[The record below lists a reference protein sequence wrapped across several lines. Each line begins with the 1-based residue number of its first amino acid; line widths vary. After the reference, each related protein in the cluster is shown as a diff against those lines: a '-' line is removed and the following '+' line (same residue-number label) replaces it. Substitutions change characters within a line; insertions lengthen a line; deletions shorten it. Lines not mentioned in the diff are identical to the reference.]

1 MERFDLVDKDG
12 QLTGETIE
20 RGDVIPDNRYHHVVQ
35 IFTFN
40 ANKELLITKRHP
52 EKPYGNLWEITAGS
66 VIAGESV
73 VDGAVREL
81 AEETGIRVHADQLIP
96 IIRTIHQEAIWFS
109 FLVVLEAV
117 DVPITYQDQ
126 ETIDHRWI
134 TIQEFKRLFVDD
146 AFPGPMKK
154 RLLDQWPAFTEAL
167 QMHVQ
172 LVI

>member
-1 MERFDLVDKDG
+1 MERFDLVDKNG
-12 QLTGETIE
+12 QLTGETVE
-20 RGDVIPDNRYHHVVQ
+20 RGEVIPTNRYHHVVQ

-52 EKPYGNLWEITAGS
+52 DKPYGNLWEITAGS

-81 AEETGIRVHADQLIP
+81 AEETGIRVQADQLMP

-109 FLVVLEAV
+109 FLVVLDAV

-134 TIQEFKRLFVDD
+134 SIQEFKRLFVDD

-154 RLLDQWPAFTEAL
+154 RLLDQWPAFTAAL
-167 QMHVQ
+167 QTHVQ

>member
-1 MERFDLVDKDG
+1 MERFDLVDQDG

-20 RGDVIPDNRYHHVVQ
+20 RGEMIPINRYHHVVQ

-52 EKPYGNLWEITAGS
+52 DKPYGNLWEITAGS

-73 VDGAVREL
+73 TEGAVREL
-81 AEETGIRVHADQLIP
+81 AEETGIHVTADQLIP
-96 IIRTIHQEAIWFS
+96 VIRTIQHEAIWFS
-109 FLVVLEAV
+109 FLVVLDAV
-117 DVPITYQDQ
+117 DVPITYQDR

-134 TIQEFKRLFVDD
+134 TVAEFKRLFVDD

-167 QMHVQ
+167 QTHVQ

>member
-12 QLTGETIE
+12 QLTGETVE
-20 RGDVIPDNRYHHVVQ
+20 RGEVIPEDRYHHVVQ

-52 EKPYGNLWEITAGS
+52 DKPYGNLWEITAGS
-66 VIAGESV
+66 VVAGESV

-81 AEETGIRVHADQLIP
+81 AEETGIHIRADQLIP

-117 DVPITYQDQ
+117 DVPIIYQDR

-134 TIQEFKRLFVDD
+134 SIQEFKRLFVDD

-154 RLLDQWPAFTEAL
+154 RLLDQWPAFVSAL
-167 QMHVQ
+167 QTHVQ